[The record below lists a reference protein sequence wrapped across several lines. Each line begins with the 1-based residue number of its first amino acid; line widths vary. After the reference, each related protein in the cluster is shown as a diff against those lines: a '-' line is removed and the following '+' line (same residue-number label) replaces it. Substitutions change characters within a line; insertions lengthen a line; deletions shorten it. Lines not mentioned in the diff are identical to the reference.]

1 MTAKKKKTKTNTR
14 KEPFRDPHFAAFQC
28 KAKCAVLRHKWEPE
42 CSKESSISFL
52 LVEKAEKKL
61 LAEH

>member
-1 MTAKKKKTKTNTR
+1 MDTAVIFVVSPLLARLNALFSTQMGTG
-14 KEPFRDPHFAAFQC
+14 
-28 KAKCAVLRHKWEPE
+28 